1 MGRWMIGCVVAFFAV
16 YSVTVLIA
24 GRPEWILPVLVLMVL
39 VLGYALVNW
48 LLTRR
53 VVREHGSLERAMSES
68 DDPVPATHL
77 IADDDTALGDTPEA
91 HDEITPHD
99 LPKSHPGRAE
109 VEERLGDEGDR
120 PDARTTRGDADPSE
134 AVG

>member
-1 MGRWMIGCVVAFFAV
+1 MGRWMIGLVVAFFAI
-16 YSVTVLIA
+16 YSLTVLIT
-24 GRPEWILPVLVLMVL
+24 GQPEWIVPALVLMLL

-53 VVREHGSLERAMSES
+53 VVREHGSLGQAMAES

-77 IADDDTALGDTPEA
+77 IADEQTALGDTPEA

-109 VEERLGDEGDR
+109 VEERLGDE
-120 PDARTTRGDADPSE
+120 DAGTPRTTRGDADPSQ
-134 AVG
+134 AGR

>member
-1 MGRWMIGCVVAFFAV
+1 MIGVVVAFFLI
-16 YSVTVLIA
+16 YSLTVLIT
-24 GRPEWILPVLVLMVL
+24 GRPEWILPVLVLTVL
-39 VLGYALVNW
+39 VLGYALANW
-48 LLTRR
+48 LITRR
-53 VVREHGSLERAMSES
+53 VVREHGSLEQAMSES

-77 IADDDTALGDTPEA
+77 IADEDTALGDTPEA

-120 PDARTTRGDADPSE
+120 RDARTTRGDADPSE
-134 AVG
+134 AVP

>member
-1 MGRWMIGCVVAFFAV
+1 MGRWMIALVVGFFAI
-16 YSVTVLIA
+16 YSLTVLIA
-24 GRPEWILPVLVLMVL
+24 GQPEWIVPALVLMLL

-53 VVREHGSLERAMSES
+53 VVREHGSLEHAMSES

-77 IADDDTALGDTPEA
+77 IADDETALGDTPEA

-109 VEERLGDEGDR
+109 VEERLGDEGARR
-120 PDARTTRGDADPSE
+120 PPRTTRGDADPSE
-134 AVG
+134 AVR